1 MMEQFIEEV
10 YHEPY
15 SLLGNNCFHKSIEI
29 VRKAKELGKDANLV
43 ICWSI
48 ENERI
53 LKGLPPVVQPHA
65 YAEVEGERVD
75 VAYNPDTEKILCSNT
90 ERTTVLPIRL
100 PKVLSAIIG
109 GVQC

>member
-15 SLLGNNCFHKSIEI
+15 TLLTNNCFHKSLKI
-29 VRKAKELGKDANLV
+29 VRKARELGKDAHLV
-43 ICWSI
+43 ICGSI

-53 LKGLPPVVQPHA
+53 LDGLPPVVQPHA
-65 YAEVEGERVD
+65 YAEIEGERVD
-75 VAYNPDTEKILCSNT
+75 VTYDPDTEKILCSNT

-100 PKVLSAIIG
+100 PKVLISIIAG
-109 GVQC
+109 GV